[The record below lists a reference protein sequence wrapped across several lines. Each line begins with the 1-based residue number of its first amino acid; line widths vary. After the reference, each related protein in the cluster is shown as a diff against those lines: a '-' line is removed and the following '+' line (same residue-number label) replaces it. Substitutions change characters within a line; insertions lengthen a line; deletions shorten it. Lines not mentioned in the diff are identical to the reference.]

1 MIKAQIFEAFAELYK
16 SRTADEEA
24 RRVRGRVRLTW
35 RWKVHCFGFGCRG
48 AAANVHLEAKLAKV
62 SKDVVGAR
70 DEVVT
75 RIEEERAVVRK
86 EGGPE
91 LKGRGVPPAGRVFAH
106 GDAAFAGHELGPR
119 HAAGPL

>member
-1 MIKAQIFEAFAELYK
+1 MDDRAQIFETLAELYK
-16 SRTADEEA
+16 SRAVDEET
-24 RRVRGRVRLTW
+24 RRVRSRVRLTW
-35 RWKVHCFGFGCRG
+35 RWKVYRFGFGCRG
-48 AAANVHLEAKLAKV
+48 AAANVHLEAKLEKV

-70 DEVVT
+70 DEVFT

-106 GDAAFAGHELGPR
+106 GDAAFRGS
-119 HAAGPL
+119 